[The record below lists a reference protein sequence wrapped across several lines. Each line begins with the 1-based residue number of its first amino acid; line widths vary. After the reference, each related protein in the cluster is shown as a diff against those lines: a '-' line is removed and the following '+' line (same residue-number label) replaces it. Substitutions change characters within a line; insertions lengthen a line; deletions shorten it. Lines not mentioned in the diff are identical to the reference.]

1 LDALLS
7 LLVLFVLIIIV
18 FSVLFS
24 FIPLRLWIAA
34 LAAGVRIGI
43 ITLIGMRLRRVVP
56 HKVVEP
62 LIKATKA
69 GLHLNVN
76 KLEGHY
82 LAGR

>member
-1 LDALLS
+1 MIFLDALLP

-56 HKVVEP
+56 HKV
-62 LIKATKA
+62 
-69 GLHLNVN
+69 
-76 KLEGHY
+76 
-82 LAGR
+82 